1 MVTADRSLSRN
12 ERNQMNDLATKF
24 INAKNEVKK
33 VIIGKDEVIEKVI
46 EAILA
51 RGHVLIEDIPGV
63 GKTTLAMSFSRVM
76 SLKYKRVQFT
86 PDVLPSDVS
95 GFSMF
100 NKQTNAFEYVEGAA
114 MCNLLLA
121 DEINRTSPKTQS
133 ALLEVME
140 EGRVSVDGE
149 TKEIPKPFTV
159 IATQNPFGS
168 VGTQK
173 LPESQMDRFIVRLS
187 MGYPDHN
194 SEIDILKGDATKST
208 DKIMPT
214 LTKEDI
220 IEAQKQVDAIRI
232 SDELYEFIQ
241 ALVEATRKSPQI
253 SLGLSPRGGIAMV
266 RMSKAKAFLEDRD
279 YVVSDDILDAFYATA
294 AHRIVLSPKAKV
306 EGLTAD
312 AVLHMLRENV
322 KGVEW

>member
-1 MVTADRSLSRN
+1 
-12 ERNQMNDLATKF
+12 MNDLATKF

-100 NKQTNAFEYVEGAA
+100 NKQTNTFEYVEGAA

>member
-1 MVTADRSLSRN
+1 
-12 ERNQMNDLATKF
+12 MNDLATKF

-100 NKQTNAFEYVEGAA
+100 NKQTNTFEYVEGAA

-241 ALVEATRKSPQI
+241 ALVEATRKSPKI

-306 EGLTAD
+306 EGLSAD

>member
-1 MVTADRSLSRN
+1 MK
-12 ERNQMNDLATKF
+12 DLVTKF
-24 INAKNEVKK
+24 LKAKNEVKK
-33 VIIGKDEVIEKVI
+33 VIIGKDDVIDKVL
-46 EAILA
+46 EAVLGK
-51 RGHVLIEDIPGV
+51 GHVLIEDIPGV
-63 GKTTLAMSFSRVM
+63 GKTTLAMAVSNVM
-76 SLKYKRVQFT
+76 SLKYKRMQFT

-100 NKQTNAFEYVEGAA
+100 NRQTNAFEYVEGAA

-140 EGRVSVDGE
+140 EGKVSVDGE

-159 IATQNPFGS
+159 IATQNPFGA

-187 MGYPDHN
+187 MGYPDHQ
-194 SEIDILKGDATKST
+194 SEINILKGDAVKG
-208 DKIMPT
+208 
-214 LTKEDI
+214 
-220 IEAQKQVDAIRI
+220 AQKIEPVLNAQDILDAQKCVEEIKI
-232 SDELYEFIQ
+232 TDDLYEFIQ
-241 ALVEATRKSPQI
+241 ALVEATRNHPSI

-266 RMSKAKAFLEDRD
+266 RMSKARAFLDSRD
-279 YVVSDDILDAFYATA
+279 YVVSDDIVNAFYATA

-306 EGLTAD
+306 D
-312 AVLHMLRENV
+312 ALSPLDVLKSLREQV
-322 KGVEW
+322 KGVKW

>member
-1 MVTADRSLSRN
+1 MDELV
-12 ERNQMNDLATKF
+12 TKF
-24 INAKNEVKK
+24 LKAKEEIKN
-33 VIIGKDEVIEKVI
+33 VIIGKDDVIDKVL
-46 EAILA
+46 EAVLA

-63 GKTTLAMSFSRVM
+63 GKTTLAMSFAKVM

-100 NKQTNAFEYVEGAA
+100 NKQTNKFEYVEGAA

-133 ALLEVME
+133 SLLEVME

-187 MGYPDHN
+187 MGYPDRE
-194 SEIDILKGDATKST
+194 SEIDILKGDANKTSFVMT
-208 DKIMPT
+208 PQ
-214 LTKEDI
+214 LSKEDI
-220 IEAQKQVDAIRI
+220 IEAQKIVNNIKI
-232 SDELYEFIQ
+232 KDELYEFVQ
-241 ALVEATRKSPQI
+241 ALVDATRNNSLVA
-253 SLGLSPRGGIAMV
+253 LGLSPRGGIAIV
-266 RMSKAKAFLEDRD
+266 RMAKARAFLNNRD
-279 YVVSDDILDAFYATA
+279 YVVSDDIVDAFYATA
-294 AHRIVLSPKAKV
+294 AHRIILSPKAKV
-306 EGLTAD
+306 EAMD
-312 AVLHMLRENV
+312 AKAVLENIREQV
-322 KGVEW
+322 KGVKW

>member
-1 MVTADRSLSRN
+1 
-12 ERNQMNDLATKF
+12 MNDLATKF

-100 NKQTNAFEYVEGAA
+100 NKQTNTFEYVEGAA

-306 EGLTAD
+306 EGLSAD

>member
-306 EGLTAD
+306 EGLSAD

>member
-1 MVTADRSLSRN
+1 MEELVA
-12 ERNQMNDLATKF
+12 KF
-24 INAKNEVKK
+24 LNAKNEVKK
-33 VIIGKDEVIEKVI
+33 VIIGKDDVIDKVL

-51 RGHVLIEDIPGV
+51 KGHVLVEDIPGV
-63 GKTTLAMSFSRVM
+63 GKTTLAMSFSKVM
-76 SLKYKRVQFT
+76 SLKYKRIQFT

-95 GFSMF
+95 GFSMY
-100 NKQTNAFEYVEGAA
+100 NKQTNQFEYVEGAA

-140 EGRVSVDGE
+140 EGRVTVDGE

-194 SEIDILKGDATKST
+194 SEINILKGDAYKGTKMIEAVLSQ
-208 DKIMPT
+208 
-214 LTKEDI
+214 EDI
-220 IEAQKQVDAIRI
+220 VSAQKIVDEIKI

-241 ALVEATRKSPQI
+241 ALVEATRKNEHI
-253 SLGLSPRGGIAMV
+253 SLGLSPRGGIAIV
-266 RMSKAKAFLEDRD
+266 RMAKAKAFMANRD
-279 YVVSDDILDAFYATA
+279 YVVSDDIVEAFYATA
-294 AHRIVLSPKAKV
+294 AHRIVLSPKSKV
-306 EGLTAD
+306 DGVNALE
-312 AVLHMLRENV
+312 VLELLREQI
-322 KGVEW
+322 KGVTW

>member
-1 MVTADRSLSRN
+1 
-12 ERNQMNDLATKF
+12 MNDLATKF

-100 NKQTNAFEYVEGAA
+100 NKQTNTFEYVEGAA

-208 DKIMPT
+208 DKIIPT

-306 EGLTAD
+306 EGLSAD

>member
-1 MVTADRSLSRN
+1 MAKPVVAIVGRPNVGKSTLFNVLAN
-12 ERNQMNDLATKF
+12 ER
-24 INAKNEVKK
+24 ISIV
-33 VIIGKDEVIEKVI
+33 
-46 EAILA
+46 
-51 RGHVLIEDIPGV
+51 EDIPGV

-100 NKQTNAFEYVEGAA
+100 NKQTNTFEYVEGAA

>member
-1 MVTADRSLSRN
+1 MQELVK
-12 ERNQMNDLATKF
+12 KF
-24 INAKNEVKK
+24 LDAKKEVCK
-33 VIIGKDEVIEKVI
+33 VIIGKEDVIDKVI
-46 EAILA
+46 EAVLA

-63 GKTTLAMSFSRVM
+63 GKTTLAMSFSKVM

-187 MGYPDHN
+187 MGYPDHE
-194 SEIDILKGDATKST
+194 SEISILKGDATKSVS
-208 DKIMPT
+208 KIQPT
-214 LTKEDI
+214 LMAQDI
-220 IEAQKQVDAIRI
+220 LTAQKMVEAVKLTD
-232 SDELYEFIQ
+232 DLYEFIQ
-241 ALVEATRKSPQI
+241 ALVEATRNNNNI
-253 SLGLSPRGGIAMV
+253 SLGLSPRGGIAML
-266 RMSKAKAFLEDRD
+266 RMAKARAFLDNRD

-294 AHRIVLSPKAKV
+294 AHRIVLGPKAKV
-306 EGLTAD
+306 EGLSAND
-312 AVLHMLRENV
+312 VLVMIREQV
-322 KGVEW
+322 KGVKW